1 MGCVHSN
8 ANPIESAIASSKHK
22 DNYVTNLEKPTSSSY
37 IISPSIN
44 DKNDNEVTEG
54 CSTPTT
60 PITQS
65 RKASLRSL
73 AVSSSCEKPIPSLTV
88 ETLQVSWYNTPNP
101 SQKGSPVIDNSSN
114 DNNCAIET
122 SGITKKFSYD
132 DIRDTIPPTC
142 PQTLSNL
149 LSQADCADLTGL
161 ELTEEGSSRN
171 SQFSVDDVRDTI
183 PPTRGGCA
191 MSALGST
198 GVAELEE
205 DEEESDGIRDTIPP
219 TRGFAMP
226 ALSCSG
232 IAELEEDE
240 EESDG
245 IRDTIPPTRGGFAM
259 SALGCTGI
267 AELEEDEEESDGI
280 RDTIPPTRGG
290 FAMSA
295 LGCTGIAELEVDE
308 GESDGI
314 RDTIPPTRGGFAISA
329 LGCSGIAELEEDEEE
344 SDGIRDTIPP
354 TRGGFAMSA
363 LGCTGIAELEE
374 DEEGLA
380 LLTTSTVVT
389 PSLEVIAEG
398 DTEVLKPPVAN
409 EVNDSDISIVQAPDG
424 EIVFEEVEKEEVWL
438 VLMATVAS
446 VCTVNG

>member
-219 TRGFAMP
+219 TRG
-226 ALSCSG
+226 
-232 IAELEEDE
+232 
-240 EESDG
+240 
-245 IRDTIPPTRGGFAM
+245 
-259 SALGCTGI
+259 
-267 AELEEDEEESDGI
+267 
-280 RDTIPPTRGG
+280 
-290 FAMSA
+290 
-295 LGCTGIAELEVDE
+295 
-308 GESDGI
+308 
-314 RDTIPPTRGGFAISA
+314 
-329 LGCSGIAELEEDEEE
+329 
-344 SDGIRDTIPP
+344 
-354 TRGGFAMSA
+354 GFAMSA